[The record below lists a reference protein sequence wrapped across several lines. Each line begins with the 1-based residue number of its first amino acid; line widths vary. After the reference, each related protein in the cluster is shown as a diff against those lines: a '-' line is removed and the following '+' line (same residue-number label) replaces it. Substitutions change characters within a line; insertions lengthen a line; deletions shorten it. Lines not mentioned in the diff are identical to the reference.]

1 MNIFGGFGGHII
13 IINITWFESV
23 KVRSVK
29 VQKFLNFKVAHIQGF
44 GAS

>member
-13 IINITWFESV
+13 ISITWFVSV
-23 KVRSVK
+23 KVWSVK
-29 VQKFLNFKVAHIQGF
+29 VQKFLNFTVAHIQGL